1 MNIKADPQY
10 AVAPREHNADVAAA
24 LPFVRTRIRPSAN
37 LLKDLRQ
44 SLELSQEQMGIAL
57 GIGHGYLKRLESGTV
72 KFPTSKSKVY
82 RRVRAIAT
90 YAAGKGDLPY
100 AVEEYITSPLT
111 GDIAKDAELG
121 ENKHSGIDTIWDRE
135 AFEARAIIAEPPEP
149 EPELDEVPVKYWGGK
164 APRGEG
170 AQRSM
175 SFKVSDDIANNFR
188 RDAYNAKRM
197 RKDFFIDCYEAY
209 KKQQQG
215 PSKIHALSIWLAGI
229 VVGLGIGSI
238 INIF

>member
-1 MNIKADPQY
+1 MSKIKADPQY
-10 AVAPREHNADVAAA
+10 AVTPREHQADA
-24 LPFVRTRIRPSAN
+24 LPFVRTRIRPSAH

-57 GIGHGYLKRLESGTV
+57 GIGRSYLNRLESGTV
-72 KFPTSKSKVY
+72 KFPTPKSKVY
-82 RRVRAIAT
+82 KRVRAIAT
-90 YAAGKGDLPY
+90 YAAGKGDIPY
-100 AVEEYITSPLT
+100 AVEEYLTSPVK

-135 AFEARAIIAEPPEP
+135 AWAITTDQPES
-149 EPELDEVPVKYWGGK
+149 EPELKEIPVKHFGGK

-170 AQRSM
+170 ARRSM
-175 SFKVSDDIANNFR
+175 SFKVSDDIANDFR
-188 RDAYNAKRM
+188 RDAYEAGRM
-197 RKDFFIDCYEAY
+197 RKDFFIDCYKAY
-209 KKQQQG
+209 KQQQHPKG
-215 PSKIHALSIWLAGI
+215 ITKIHALSIWLAGI